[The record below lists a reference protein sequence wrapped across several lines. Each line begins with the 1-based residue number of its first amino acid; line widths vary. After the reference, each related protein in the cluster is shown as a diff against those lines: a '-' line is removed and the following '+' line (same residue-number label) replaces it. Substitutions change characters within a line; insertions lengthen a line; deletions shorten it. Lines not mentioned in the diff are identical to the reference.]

1 MAIEHEMRIAFFAI
15 GNPAFLEAS
24 LLVRSVR
31 LLKSDIAILQL
42 TDVTTP
48 EVPGVSEVM
57 RFKGLNPGH
66 IMTARVEAFA
76 AVDTSV
82 PTLFLDTDMLMLR
95 VPASL
100 SELTSSCEVTR
111 LCRRYYERNAV
122 FNWRF
127 RGLSFDEHRGKTLD
141 EAFPWLACA
150 TFVYRTQFWSKC
162 LQRLHDLRGDYHV
175 WYGDQEAMRQ
185 VIEATV
191 TSSNPLCERDF
202 AALPDKIKCQ
212 ESPYIL
218 HFKGASRK
226 ILQKAYLNKLLNG
239 QMLNA

>member
-1 MAIEHEMRIAFFAI
+1 MKIAFFAI
-15 GNPAFLEAS
+15 GKQAFSEAS

-31 LLKSDIAILQL
+31 LLNSDITVMQL

-48 EVPGVSEVM
+48 EVPGVSEVV
-57 RFKGLNPGH
+57 RFEGLNPEH

-76 AVDTSV
+76 AVDTSI

-100 SELTSSCEVTR
+100 SELPSSSEVIR
-111 LCRRYYERNAV
+111 LCRRYYDRSAA
-122 FNWRF
+122 FNWQF

-150 TFVYRTQFWSKC
+150 TFVYRAQFWNLC
-162 LQRLHDLRGDYHV
+162 LQRLRNLRRDYHV

-185 VIEATV
+185 VVGTTV
-191 TSSNPLCERDF
+191 TSQNPLCESEF
-202 AALPDKIKCQ
+202 AALPDKIEAK
-212 ESPYIL
+212 ELPYIL
-218 HFKGASRK
+218 HFKGQGRK
-226 ILQKAYLNKLLNG
+226 NLQQIYFNYLSNG
-239 QMLNA
+239 STV